1 MAFDN
6 PVNVRCEQ
14 HRDHAVMAHDAS
26 PTGLTFR
33 SHTLYAIGEKVELT
47 FKVET
52 DELHATGH
60 VVRSWTVLDP
70 YEVFPHCAAIEFDE
84 PMSAFTE

>member
-1 MAFDN
+1 VVFDN
-6 PVNVRCEQ
+6 PINVHCDS

-26 PTGLTFR
+26 PSGLVFR
-33 SHTLYAIGEKVELT
+33 SHTLYAIGERVELT

-52 DELHATGH
+52 DEHHASGR

-70 YEVFPHCAAIEFDE
+70 YEVFPHRAAVEFDE
-84 PMSAFTE
+84 PFDAFTA